1 MSKVDRLNEKI
12 YDINLVTA
20 SDYAVSCRI
29 KKQVYQNF
37 LDSLPG
43 KSENPV
49 IDFQKA
55 ISKALKDRIDEIEKE
70 REDKASNEVFDIQF
84 AFKIGKVFTLLK
96 QRADALK
103 CGKFDDVFKKEKALT
118 EWKNDKFEK
127 CQVPVQAF
135 VILDTEYTKNLI
147 DEQKVSFFGDTLHF
161 KRAFEPSDI
170 IWESFDV
177 EKVER
182 RVRLVLVLSLMGA
195 ILFGT
200 LYLMMQL
207 F

>member
-1 MSKVDRLNEKI
+1 ML
-12 YDINLVTA
+12 
-20 SDYAVSCRI
+20 
-29 KKQVYQNF
+29 
-37 LDSLPG
+37 
-43 KSENPV
+43 
-49 IDFQKA
+49 DFQKA
-55 ISKALKDRIDEIEKE
+55 IKKAVKDRIDKIEKE
-70 REDKASNEVFDIQF
+70 KGDESSHEVFDIQL

-103 CGKFDDVFKKEKALT
+103 RGKFNEVFKQERALT

-127 CQVPVQAF
+127 SHVPVQAF
-135 VILDTEYTKNLI
+135 VILDSEYTKNLI
-147 DEQKVSFFGDTLHF
+147 DEQKVPFYGDTLHF

-182 RVRLVLVLSLMGA
+182 RVRLVLVLSLMAA

-200 LYLMMQL
+200 LYLMMKL